1 MGKLFKSSKRTSLSD
16 AVSAIDSH
24 LTKQNVAVFSADLAG
39 KVASMES
46 LDADSLAVLQD
57 VANGAVPSLESM
69 YNHMGI
75 ESIEPAAG
83 AQASNNH
90 YLELRRQEASREAAS
105 MVMMAA
111 GDPLGYMKRGL
122 AIGVEDFKD
131 STEGRKVNALAEGS
145 HGAMQYLDKPG
156 FALESYD
163 ENELRKHIA
172 FSTVFAA
179 ATARQADFAEAF
191 FPTYVVSPEQIGTD
205 VRVRRNMVLNRKL
218 HPVTGKPM
226 DLEKVNLLE
235 AFRDHNILSN
245 ESTLLVPVYRDD
257 SKEFFVDTTKVKVKT
272 VPVEGFDV
280 DTAPLVF
287 GKTIDLLGISQNDQ
301 LLKAGV
307 VDNTDAI
314 DAYARIDNVFLA
326 IGSSIV
332 SFNVRRAPRAGAVKS
347 VEGDSREMNFQFTTQ
362 DLLLTAET
370 KDVNGKEVAELAALN
385 GLKLRVSLDVVGR
398 MSVEYGNINLNATN
412 LAVAAV
418 FDKQNQPVS
427 LNDAAAKAII
437 DALELAP
444 FGYELFARRNNANR
458 RNQGL
463 LVDVTEYAERYTVPI
478 SSPLSTVAPLATDKS
493 AKDLQALINAA
504 NIRTNNNAVTLLLNY
519 AEDLAVATKTSFF
532 KSSLTTVPGVGRLL
546 VDPTYKYLKIDLAK
560 EVNSVQSAQ
569 RAEDIQGALVTPIRN
584 MAYELVRDSNYQA
597 ALDADAEGRS
607 ERPHL
612 VVGTDIVTQQFL
624 MVTGDTRTLSIGM
637 DHTIVASPDK
647 RMVGKI
653 VLAFVRK
660 NTSEPDALSFGSH
673 IYIPELS
680 SVVPVPR
687 HGAINR
693 ETMIQMR
700 NLQIT
705 NLPIMG
711 LIEVVNLDV
720 ATATRTELDV
730 NSKPVTEDN
739 SGGNGGADGDNGG
752 NDGGNDGDNGGNTN
766 P

>member
-1 MGKLFKSSKRTSLSD
+1 MGKLFDTKARSSLSE
-16 AVSAIDSH
+16 AVSAVNSH
-24 LTKQNVAVFSADLAG
+24 LTKQNVAVFSPTLA
-39 KVASMES
+39 KNVIALES
-46 LDADSLAVLQD
+46 LSAAELDICRD
-57 VANGAVPSLESM
+57 VAKGAAPALESM
-69 YNHMGI
+69 FDHMGLSGSN
-75 ESIEPAAG
+75 EVSG
-83 AQASNNH
+83 ANANNNQ
-90 YLELRRQEASREAAS
+90 YLETRRQNASKEAAS
-105 MVMMAA
+105 LVMMAH
-111 GDPLGYMKRGL
+111 GDPVAYLEAGL
-122 AIGVEDFKD
+122 SMSVEDFANAD
-131 STEGRKVNALAEGS
+131 AGRKVVVMGEGA
-145 HGAMQYLDKPG
+145 HGNMQYMDKAFLG
-156 FALESYD
+156 LESYD

-245 ESTLLVPVYRDD
+245 ESTLLVPVYRDE
-257 SKEFFVDTTKVKVKT
+257 SKEFFVDTTKVPVKT

-280 DTAPLVF
+280 DTAPLKF
-287 GKTIDLLGISQNDQ
+287 GVQIDLLGISQNDQ

-314 DAYARIDNVFLA
+314 DAYARIDNVYLT
-326 IGSSIV
+326 IGGKVV
-332 SFNVRRAPRAGAVKS
+332 SFNVRRSPRAGAVKS
-347 VEGDSREMNFQFTTQ
+347 VEGDSREMNFQFATQ

-370 KDVNGKEVAELAALN
+370 KDVDGNEVAALSALN
-385 GLKLRVSLDVVGR
+385 GMKLRVSLDVIGR
-398 MSVEYGNINLNATN
+398 LAVEYGNINLNATGLN
-412 LAVAAV
+412 VVAV
-418 FDKQNQPVS
+418 FDAQNQPVS
-427 LNDAAAKAII
+427 LNDAAAKAVI
-437 DALELAP
+437 DALAMAP
-444 FGYELFARRNNANR
+444 FGYDLFARRNNANR

-478 SSPLSTVAPLATDKS
+478 SSPLATVAPLSTDKS
-493 AKDLQALINAA
+493 AKDLQALINTA

-519 AEDLAVATKTSFF
+519 AEDLKVATQTSFF

-546 VDPTYKYLKIDLAK
+546 VDPTFKYLKIDLAK

-711 LIEVVNLDV
+711 VIEVVNLDI
-720 ATATRTELDV
+720 ATATRTELNV
-730 NSKPVTEDN
+730 NSLAVKEDGTPVTPVDPT
-739 SGGNGGADGDNGG
+739 DPTDPGDNGG
-752 NDGGNDGDNGGNTN
+752 TGT

>member
-1 MGKLFKSSKRTSLSD
+1 MGKLFDTKARTSLSD
-16 AVSAIDSH
+16 AVSTVNSH
-24 LTKQNVAVFSADLAG
+24 ITKQNVAVFSPALATR
-39 KVASMES
+39 VA
-46 LDADSLAVLQD
+46 
-57 VANGAVPSLESM
+57 SLESLSDAELSEVRDVVSGASATM
-69 YNHMGI
+69 ESMFDRMGLN
-75 ESIEPAAG
+75 PAAG
-83 AQASNNH
+83 AEINYLDQRRSNASK
-90 YLELRRQEASREAAS
+90 EAAAI
-105 MVMMAA
+105 VMMAA
-111 GDPLGYMKRGL
+111 GNPAEYLAKGL
-122 AIGVEDFKD
+122 SVGVEDFKD
-131 STEGRKVNALAEGS
+131 PSLGRKVNPLSEGAN
-145 HGAMQYLDKPG
+145 GAMQYLDEAAIG
-156 FALESYD
+156 LESYD

-179 ATARQADFAEAF
+179 ATARQADFAEAY

-245 ESTLLVPVYRDD
+245 ESTLLVPVYRDE
-257 SKEFFVDTTKVKVKT
+257 SKDNFVDVTKVKVKT
-272 VPVEGFDV
+272 VPVDGFDV
-280 DTAPLVF
+280 ETAPLKF
-287 GKTIDLLGISQNDQ
+287 GTTIDLLGVSQTEQ

-314 DAYARIDNVFLA
+314 DAYARLDNVYLS
-326 IGSSIV
+326 IGDSV
-332 SFNVRRAPRAGAVKS
+332 VAFNVRRSPRAGAVKS
-347 VEGDSREMNFQFTTQ
+347 VEGDSREMNFAFSTN

-370 KDVNGKEVAELAALN
+370 KDVNGVAVAALSSLN
-385 GLKLRVSLDVVGR
+385 GLKLRVSLDVMGR
-398 MSVEYGNINLNATN
+398 LAAEYGNINLNATG
-412 LAVAAV
+412 LGVVAV
-418 FDKQNQPVS
+418 FDAQNQPVS

-444 FGYELFARRNNANR
+444 FGFDLFARRNNANR

-478 SSPLSTVAPLATDKS
+478 SSPLATVAPLATDKS

-519 AEDLAVATKTSFF
+519 ADDLKATTQTSFF
-532 KSSLTTVPGVGRLL
+532 KSSLTTVPGIGRLL
-546 VDPTYKYLKIDLAK
+546 VDPTFKYLKIDLAK

-612 VVGTDIVTQQFL
+612 VIGTDIVTQQFL
-624 MVTGDTRTLSIGM
+624 MITGDTRTVSIGM
-637 DHTIVASPDK
+637 DHTIVATPDK

-653 VLAFVRK
+653 ILAFVRK

-687 HGAINR
+687 HGAVNR

-711 LIEVVNLDV
+711 MIEVVNLDV

-730 NSKPVTEDN
+730 NSTVVTPATGE
-739 SGGNGGADGDNGG
+739 GDGSTGG
-752 NDGGNDGDNGGNTN
+752 NDGGTVTPPVDGGDGTNGGANGG
-766 P
+766 

>member
-1 MGKLFKSSKRTSLSD
+1 MGKLFDTKTRSNLSE
-16 AVSAIDSH
+16 AVSAVQQHI
-24 LTKQNVAVFSADLAG
+24 TKQNVAVFSETLAKNVMSLESLNDTDLA
-39 KVASMES
+39 
-46 LDADSLAVLQD
+46 AVRD
-57 VANGAVPSLESM
+57 VAKGATPSLESM
-69 YNHMGI
+69 FGHMGL
-75 ESIEPAAG
+75 SG
-83 AQASNNH
+83 ANEAPGATASNNQ
-90 YLELRRQEASREAAS
+90 YLETRRQNASKEAAS
-105 MVMMAA
+105 LVMMAA
-111 GDPLGYMKRGL
+111 GDPVGYLKAGL
-122 AIGVEDFKD
+122 SMSVEDFAD
-131 STEGRKVNALAEGS
+131 ASDGRKVVVMGEGA
-145 HGAMQYLDKPG
+145 HGDMQYMDKASIG
-156 FALESYD
+156 LESYD

-218 HPVTGKPM
+218 HPITGKPM

-245 ESTLLVPVYRDD
+245 ESTLLVPVYRDE
-257 SKEFFVDTTKVKVKT
+257 SKSNFVDVTKVKIKT

-280 DTAPLVF
+280 ETAPLKF
-287 GKTIDLLGISQNDQ
+287 GTTIDLLGVSQNEQ

-314 DAYARIDNVFLA
+314 DAYARLDNVYLS
-326 IGSSIV
+326 IGDSVV
-332 SFNVRRAPRAGAVKS
+332 SFNVRRSPRAGAVKS

-362 DLLLTAET
+362 DLLLTADT
-370 KDVNGKEVAELAALN
+370 KDTDGNAVAALSALN
-385 GLKLRVSLDVVGR
+385 GLKLRVSLDVIGR
-398 MSVEYGNINLNATN
+398 MGVEYGNINLNATG
-412 LAVAAV
+412 LEVVAV
-418 FDKQNQPVS
+418 FDAQNQPVS

-437 DALELAP
+437 DALTLAP
-444 FGYELFARRNNANR
+444 FGYDLFARRNNANR

-478 SSPLSTVAPLATDKS
+478 SSPLATVAPLATDKS

-519 AEDLAVATKTSFF
+519 AEDLRQATQTSFF

-546 VDPTYKYLKIDLAK
+546 VDPTFKYLKIDLAK

-705 NLPIMG
+705 NLPVMG
-711 LIEVVNLDV
+711 LIEVVNLDI
-720 ATATRTELDV
+720 ATATRTELNV
-730 NSKPVTEDN
+730 NTKAA
-739 SGGNGGADGDNGG
+739 ADGGDNGG
-752 NDGGNDGDNGGNTN
+752 VTPPDGGDGDGGDNGGTDQ

>member
-1 MGKLFKSSKRTSLSD
+1 MGKLFDTKARSSLSE
-16 AVSAIDSH
+16 AVSAVNQH
-24 LTKQNVAVFSADLAG
+24 LTKQNVAVFSPALA
-39 KVASMES
+39 KSVITLES
-46 LDADSLAVLQD
+46 LSADELAVCRD
-57 VANGAVPSLESM
+57 VAQGAAPALESM
-69 YNHMGI
+69 FDHMGLSGGP
-75 ESIEPAAG
+75 EVTGASANANQYLDARRSAA
-83 AQASNNH
+83 SK
-90 YLELRRQEASREAAS
+90 EAAS
-105 MVMMAA
+105 LVMMAH
-111 GDPLGYMKRGL
+111 GDPVGYLKAGL
-122 AIGVEDFKD
+122 SMSVEDFAD
-131 STEGRKVNALAEGS
+131 SDAGRKVAVMGEGA
-145 HGAMQYLDKPG
+145 HGDMQYMDKAFLG
-156 FALESYD
+156 LESYD

-179 ATARQADFAEAF
+179 ATARQVDFAEAF

-245 ESTLLVPVYRDD
+245 ESTLLVPVYRDE
-257 SKEFFVDTTKVKVKT
+257 SKDAFVDVTKVPVKT

-280 DTAPLVF
+280 ETAPLKF
-287 GKTIDLLGISQNDQ
+287 GVQIDLLGISQNDQ

-314 DAYARIDNVFLA
+314 DAYARIDNVYLT
-326 IGSSIV
+326 IGGKVV
-332 SFNVRRAPRAGAVKS
+332 SFNVRRSPRAGAVKS
-347 VEGDSREMNFQFTTQ
+347 VEGDSREMNFQFATQ

-370 KDVNGKEVAELAALN
+370 KDVEGNEVAALSALN
-385 GLKLRVSLDVVGR
+385 GMKLRVSLDVIGR
-398 MSVEYGNINLNATN
+398 LAVEYGNINLNATGLN
-412 LAVAAV
+412 VVAV
-418 FDKQNQPVS
+418 FDAQNQPVS
-427 LNDAAAKAII
+427 LNDAAAKAVI
-437 DALELAP
+437 DALAMAP
-444 FGYELFARRNNANR
+444 FGYDLFARRNNANR

-478 SSPLSTVAPLATDKS
+478 SSPLATVAPLSTDKS
-493 AKDLQALINAA
+493 AKDLQALINTA

-519 AEDLAVATKTSFF
+519 AEDLKVATQTSFF

-546 VDPTYKYLKIDLAK
+546 VDPTFKYLKIDLAK

-653 VLAFVRK
+653 ILAFVRK

-711 LIEVVNLDV
+711 MIEVVNLDI
-720 ATATRTELDV
+720 ATATRTELNV
-730 NSKPVTEDN
+730 NSLAVKADGTPVTPVDPT
-739 SGGNGGADGDNGG
+739 DPTDPGDNGG
-752 NDGGNDGDNGGNTN
+752 TGT

>member
-1 MGKLFKSSKRTSLSD
+1 MGKLFDTKQRGTLSE
-16 AVSAIDSH
+16 AVSVINTH
-24 LTKQNVAVFSADLAG
+24 LKNQNVGVFSESLAT
-39 KVASMES
+39 KVASLES
-46 LDADSLAVLQD
+46 LSEEDLNGLRD
-57 VANGAVPSLESM
+57 VAKQATPALESM
-69 YNHMGI
+69 FDQLGI
-75 ESIEPAAG
+75 SENQNAAHG
-83 AQASNNH
+83 
-90 YLELRRQEASREAAS
+90 YLETRRSEASRDAAS
-105 MVMMAA
+105 IVMMAQGNPA
-111 GDPLGYMKRGL
+111 HYMEKAL
-122 AIGVEDFKD
+122 SVAVEQFSD
-131 STEGRKVNALAEGS
+131 AS
-145 HGAMQYLDKPG
+145 HGRVVNVVGEGANGNMQYNDSAKFG
-156 FALESYD
+156 LESYD
-163 ENELRKHIA
+163 ENELKKHIA

-218 HPVTGKPM
+218 HPITGKPM
-226 DLEKVNLLE
+226 DLEKVNLLD
-235 AFRDHNILSN
+235 AFRDHKILSN
-245 ESTLLVPVYRDD
+245 ESTLLVPVYRDE
-257 SKEFFVDTTKVKVKT
+257 SKEFFVDTTKVQVRT
-272 VPVEGFDV
+272 VPVDGVDV
-280 DTAPLVF
+280 DTAPLQF

-301 LLKAGV
+301 LLKAGI
-307 VDNTDAI
+307 VDNTDAV
-314 DAYARIDNVFLA
+314 DAYARLDNLFVQV
-326 IGSSIV
+326 GDQIV
-332 SFNVRRAPRAGAVKS
+332 SFNVRRSPRAGAVKS
-347 VEGDSREMNFQFTTQ
+347 VEGDSREMNFQFQTY
-362 DLLLTAET
+362 DLLLDADT
-370 KDVNGKEVAELAALN
+370 KDVDGKEVTALSTLN
-385 GLKLRVSLDVVGR
+385 GMKLRFAIRVSGELN
-398 MSVEYGNINLNATN
+398 VEYGNINLVATG
-412 LAVAAV
+412 LAVSAV
-418 FDKQNQPVS
+418 FDAQNEAVS

-437 DALELAP
+437 DALKLEA
-444 FGYELFARRNNANR
+444 FGYELLARRNNANR
-458 RNQGL
+458 RSQGL

-519 AEDLAVATKTSFF
+519 ADDLKVATQTSFF
-532 KSSLTTVPGVGRLL
+532 KSSLTTVPGIGRLL
-546 VDPTYKYLKIDLAK
+546 VEPTFKYLKIDLAK

-597 ALDADAEGRS
+597 ALDADSEGRT

-624 MVTGDTRTLSIGM
+624 MVTGDDRTLSIGM

-680 SVVPVPR
+680 SVVPVNR
-687 HGAINR
+687 FGATNR

-705 NLPIMG
+705 NLPVMG
-711 LIEVVNLDV
+711 MIEVENLDV
-720 ATATRTELDV
+720 ATATRTALDV
-730 NSKPVTEDN
+730 NSKAVKGDGTPVDPVKPGED
-739 SGGNGGADGDNGG
+739 GDGDGENGGTDQ
-752 NDGGNDGDNGGNTN
+752 

>member
-1 MGKLFKSSKRTSLSD
+1 MGKLFDTKTRSNLSE
-16 AVSAIDSH
+16 AVSAVNTH
-24 LTKQNVAVFSADLAG
+24 LTKQNVAVFSPQLAQR
-39 KVASMES
+39 VASLES
-46 LDADSLAVLQD
+46 LNDSELSEVRD
-57 VANGAVPSLESM
+57 VAQGATASLESM
-69 YNHMGI
+69 FGHMGLNDAGRHGQ
-75 ESIEPAAG
+75 EQTNDYLNDRRNAA
-83 AQASNNH
+83 SK
-90 YLELRRQEASREAAS
+90 EAAS
-105 MVMMAA
+105 IVMMAS
-111 GDPLGYMKRGL
+111 GDPIGYLERGL
-122 AIGVEDFKD
+122 AASVEDFKD
-131 STEGRKVNALAEGS
+131 SSQGRKVNAIAEGA
-145 HGAMQYLDKPG
+145 HGDMQYLETAAIG
-156 FALESYD
+156 MESYD

-235 AFRDHNILSN
+235 AFRDHTILSN
-245 ESTLLVPVYRDD
+245 DSTQLVPVYREE
-257 SKEFFVDTTKVKVKT
+257 SKDNFVDVTKVKTRT
-272 VPVEGFDV
+272 VPVDGYDV
-280 DTAPLVF
+280 ETAPLKF
-287 GKTIDLLGISQNDQ
+287 GKTIDLLGVSQTDQ

-314 DAYARIDNVFLA
+314 DAYARIDNVYLA
-326 IGSSIV
+326 VGDSVV

-362 DLLLTAET
+362 DLLLSADT
-370 KDVNGKEVAELAALN
+370 KNTDGVAVPELANLN
-385 GLKLRVSLDVVGR
+385 GLKLRVAVDVVGR
-398 MSVEYGNINLNATN
+398 MSVEYGNINLNATG
-412 LAVAAV
+412 LEVVAV
-418 FDKQNQPVS
+418 FDAQNEAVS
-427 LNDAAAKAII
+427 LNDASAKAII
-437 DALELAP
+437 AALELAP
-444 FGYELFARRNNANR
+444 FGFDLFGRRNNANR
-458 RNQGL
+458 RTQGL

-478 SSPLSTVAPLATDKS
+478 SSPLATVAPLATDKS
-493 AKDLQALINAA
+493 AKDLQALINSA

-519 AEDLAVATKTSFF
+519 ADDLKAATQTSFF

-546 VDPTYKYLKIDLAK
+546 VEPTFKYLEIDLAK

-711 LIEVVNLDV
+711 MIDVKNLDI
-720 ATATRTELDV
+720 ATSTRTQLDV
-730 NSKPVTEDN
+730 NSKVVKTEDESGN
-739 SGGNGGADGDNGG
+739 GGNGGNGGSEGGTGNGG
-752 NDGGNDGDNGGNTN
+752 NNGGAVGE
-766 P
+766 